1 MQGQIKID
9 QNLGRL
15 DLWQ

>member
-1 MQGQIKID
+1 MVDAAD

-15 DLWQ
+15 ATKI